1 MSHTPARQRGNACP
15 IASPMC
21 TDDPLSKPTTP
32 DPPGPTLPPSQGSR
46 EMVSGR
52 TSKEDGSLRRPELVD
67 RTCSPFASP
76 DGPRVKLAPGMN
88 PVFTAWSFS
97 LARPN
102 ADENAIEVLSP
113 RCERSREARGASSDF
128 HCFTRRYIR
137 THA

>member
-1 MSHTPARQRGNACP
+1 
-15 IASPMC
+15 
-21 TDDPLSKPTTP
+21 
-32 DPPGPTLPPSQGSR
+32 
-46 EMVSGR
+46 MVSGR
-52 TSKEDGSLRRPELVD
+52 MSEEDATFRRPELVD

-88 PVFTAWSFS
+88 RGFTAWSFS

-128 HCFTRRYIR
+128 YFLTRRYIR